1 MPSRSRRVFL
11 KHELFGLGLTASES
25 AIVVRGKNK
34 EREQDQS
41 GPLHLEECESR
52 WGVDKVFYGQVRD
65 SQYLG

>member
-11 KHELFGLGLTASES
+11 KHELFGLGLAVSEWVLCVNES
-25 AIVVRGKNK
+25 AIVVKGKNK

-52 WGVDKVFYGQVRD
+52 
-65 SQYLG
+65 